1 MIVCLL
7 SNLQSDYFVNL
18 HSFPAVPLSSLVL
31 LVRVTVFF
39 CFFCLFFY
47 LFICVLFLVLYYIT
61 FLIIFLILF
70 FFTFSVD

>member
-39 CFFCLFFY
+39 FFNLFY
-47 LFICVLFLVLYYIT
+47 LFICVLFFVLYYKT